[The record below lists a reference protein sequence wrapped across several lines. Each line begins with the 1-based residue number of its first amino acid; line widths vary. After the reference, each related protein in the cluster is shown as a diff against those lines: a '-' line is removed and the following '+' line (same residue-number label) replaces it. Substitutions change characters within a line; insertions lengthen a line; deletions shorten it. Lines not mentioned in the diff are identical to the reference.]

1 MKTLIFSIIFLIPL
15 MSIAQT
21 KITDDYETYAYYKE
35 DESNKNNTYIWL
47 YDGESFKMNF
57 PKTATGLEA
66 LKDKV
71 EYIVGLSG
79 VSAPSANNSIVP
91 TQYSNLNNTRQIHDL
106 IMQDKMGLFLTYH
119 IVTKRLELVATRD
132 GYYFYV
138 TNNY

>member
-1 MKTLIFSIIFLIPL
+1 MKTLIFSIIFLVPL

-21 KITDDYETYAYYKE
+21 SITDDYDTYAYYKE
-35 DESNKNNTYIWL
+35 DASNKNDTYIWL

-71 EYIVGLSG
+71 DFIVGLSD
-79 VSAPSANNSIVP
+79 VSTPYANNSMVP
-91 TQYSNLNNTRQIHDL
+91 AEYSNLKNTRQIHDL
-106 IMQDKMGLFLTYH
+106 IMQDKMNLFLTYH
-119 IVTKRLELVATRD
+119 IVTKRLELVATKD

>member
-1 MKTLIFSIIFLIPL
+1 